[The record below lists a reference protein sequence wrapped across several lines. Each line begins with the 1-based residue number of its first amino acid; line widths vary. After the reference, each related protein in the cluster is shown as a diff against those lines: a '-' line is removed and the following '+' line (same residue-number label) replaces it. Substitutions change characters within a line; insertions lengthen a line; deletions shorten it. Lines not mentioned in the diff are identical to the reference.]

1 MTRQHPVDTL
11 RTSSRELELIM
22 NELDRV
28 GGEEI
33 TDLRRALKRWKFN
46 GSKALVTLLSETG
59 RRQNYVVAPRNL
71 SAGGTG
77 VLHGGFVHAGT
88 RCIVAMRR
96 RNGSVACIPGSVIR
110 CSHIRGRLHELGI
123 EFDHTTDPEQFLEFE
138 NRTNF
143 NTERVDVST
152 LRGTLLVID
161 DSLADQR
168 LVAHYFKDS
177 NLDVLFAKDAKSGL
191 AMLAD
196 GPDVVFVDYQL
207 PDLDGVTLIE
217 KAKDSGFAG
226 PMLVVSADHS
236 PGLRDRAQAAGAAEV
251 IAKPCPKEL
260 LHQAAAEYLM
270 VDSDRRSTG
279 HGPILASAD
288 SAGVSLE
295 LLEMFI
301 NDLKNYSRQIED
313 CLNSASLPQLRS
325 IATQIK
331 GSSKGYGLESV
342 GAAAEDLMRSL
353 DATMSVEESANAARR
368 LGEFCRRAKAVP

>member
-1 MTRQHPVDTL
+1 MARPHPVDTL
-11 RTSSRELELIM
+11 RTSSRELEMIM

-28 GGEEI
+28 GANDEGS
-33 TDLRRALKRWKFN
+33 LRRSLKRWKFT
-46 GSKALVTLLSETG
+46 GSKAVVTLLSETG

-77 VLHGGFVHAGT
+77 VLHGGFIHAGT
-88 RCIVAMRR
+88 RCIVAMRKR
-96 RNGSVACIPGSVIR
+96 TGSVACIPGSVIR
-110 CSHIRGRLHELGI
+110 CSHIRGHLHELGI
-123 EFDHTTDPEQFLEFE
+123 QFDHAIDPEQFLEFG

-143 NTERVDVST
+143 NTERVDLSS
-152 LRGTLLVID
+152 LRGTLLMID
-161 DSLADQR
+161 DSIADQR

-177 NLDVLFAKDAKSGL
+177 QLDVLFAKYAKSGL

-207 PDLDGVTLIE
+207 PDMDGVTLIQN
-217 KAKDSGFAG
+217 AKDSGFAG

-236 PGLRDRAQAAGAAEV
+236 PGLRSRAQAVGAAEV

-279 HGPILASAD
+279 HGPILASAEA
-288 SAGVSLE
+288 AGVSLD
-295 LLEMFI
+295 LLEMFVQ
-301 NDLKNYSRQIED
+301 DLKQFSQQIEN
-313 CLNSASLPQLRS
+313 CLADASLPELRA

-342 GAAAEDLMRSL
+342 GAAAEDLMRAL
-353 DATMSVEESANAARR
+353 DATMSVEESSNAARR